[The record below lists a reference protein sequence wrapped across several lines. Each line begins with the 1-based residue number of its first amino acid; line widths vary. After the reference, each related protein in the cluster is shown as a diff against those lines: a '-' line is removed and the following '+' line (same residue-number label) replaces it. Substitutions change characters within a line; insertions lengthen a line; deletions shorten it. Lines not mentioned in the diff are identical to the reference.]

1 MKESTIQSKVVGINS
16 VTNQINFGNS
26 RVNLIQNI
34 QPANNIVGPALNN
47 NIVVNGTVRP
57 TAQTTKTI
65 HQSGQMVSLVP
76 VQQVQQQRVMIVQ
89 QPQQIIQNNQSNQ
102 SVPIV
107 ERIPLNAH
115 LNQNKVAFNQTRTQ
129 VYHT

>member
-34 QPANNIVGPALNN
+34 QSANNIVGQALNN

-57 TAQTTKTI
+57 TQTKTI
-65 HQSGQMVSLVP
+65 RQSVQMVPLVP

>member
-34 QPANNIVGPALNN
+34 QSANNIVGQALNN

-57 TAQTTKTI
+57 TQTKTI
-65 HQSGQMVSLVP
+65 RQSVQMVPLVP

-89 QPQQIIQNNQSNQ
+89 QPQQIIQNNQS
-102 SVPIV
+102 VPIV
-107 ERIPLNAH
+107 ERIPLNAQV
-115 LNQNKVAFNQTRTQ
+115 NQNKVAFNQTRTQ